1 MDQDFEIYDGKTF
14 TSLCK
19 DIVDNQEEM
28 KTNIDTLVG
37 ELKNLIKT
45 VNDAM
50 IVVPL
55 LKEYIDVAVKNNEH
69 LLKLA
74 AITNKVKMKYD
85 GMDISSAGGFEAI
98 MSQEEKDEIAKHIRN
113 IQTNQVTLKAETEK
127 IGSDPTSAPAPTPTP

>member
-1 MDQDFEIYDGKTF
+1 MDQDFDIYDGKSF

-28 KTNIDTLVG
+28 KGQIDILIG
-37 ELKNLIKT
+37 ELKPLIKT

-55 LKEYIDVAVKNNEH
+55 LKDYIDVSVKNNEH

-74 AITNKVKMKYD
+74 AITNKVKTKYSD
-85 GMDISSAGGFEAI
+85 SEVSGPGGFESV
-98 MSQEEKDEIAKHIRN
+98 MSEEEKSEIAKHIRE
-113 IQTNQVTLKAETEK
+113 IQTGQTQLKIEK
-127 IGSDPTSAPAPTPTP
+127 SKLSDPI

>member
-14 TSLCK
+14 ASLCK

-28 KTNIDTLVG
+28 KGQIDVLVG
-37 ELKNLIKT
+37 ELKPLIKT

-69 LLKLA
+69 LIKLA
-74 AITNKVKMKYD
+74 AITNKVKAKYTD
-85 GMDISSAGGFEAI
+85 AEIAAGGGFESV
-98 MSQEEKDEIAKHIRN
+98 MSDEEKAEIAKHIRN
-113 IQTNQVTLKAETEK
+113 IQTDQSHVRIEK
-127 IGSDPTSAPAPTPTP
+127 INPKESK